1 MKKLLLSAL
10 ALGIASLSYAQYCT
24 SGATSTVDS
33 RIDGVSITGATAS
46 FNNPTSNCTG
56 YSDFTTIT
64 ANGILTSTYN
74 FSVTSGTCGS
84 FQYTKSARAYMDW
97 NQDGDFTD
105 PGEDLG
111 GFGGAATFVWN
122 GTFTVP
128 ATAAVGTTRF
138 RVVLVETSRP
148 AFINPCGSYTWGET
162 EDYSF
167 QILPPGLFVS
177 LNTPNNPLLCNG
189 DSTYIAAAG
198 LFGTPPYDFTWSSG
212 QVTTNVINDTL
223 MNIGAGTYT
232 VTIEDAVGDDTTAT
246 LILGEPAA
254 ITVNAVVDNALVCDY
269 DISEVSVSGSGGTSW
284 GSYAWDTSMANY
296 AWDSCQG
303 VPVLFAFNNAISPN
317 IPIGFTFEF
326 YGQSYSQFKVGSN
339 GFISFDPAAP
349 TGCCDG
355 DPIPNVSTFEPR
367 NSIYAIWDYYTA
379 TFSQYSYCLAG
390 TAPNR
395 SLTVNFVDMPI
406 CCGTIPNAS
415 AQIII
420 YEGSNCIEIQTDY
433 WTGTFGTQT
442 QGIQNA
448 AGTEATAYPGRN
460 GVLWPVTQDDS
471 YIQFCPADSNGL
483 VYEWSNGYIG
493 NNQTGLQ
500 PGTYTI
506 SATDANGCVVTTE
519 VTINPAASNLASALD
534 VDNVSCFG
542 FGDASIDPVITGG
555 IAPLSYSWNNG
566 STSASL
572 SNLQPGTYSVSVEDN
587 LGCTIEVNNIV
598 VTQPDIML
606 GSVFNVQGNL
616 CSNDSAGI
624 ASIAIA
630 GGTAPYTPVWS
641 NGEIGTTATGLGSGA
656 NFVEVTDSNG
666 CQLYVPVNIPFQV
679 NAPTP
684 DLGNNILSANGASV
698 QLNTAPTTYATYL
711 WSTGETTPTIDV
723 TSTGVYWVQ
732 VQNSSGCAGSD
743 TVYIEI
749 WPTGVEE
756 MNALTGVTFYPNP
769 ARDMITFE
777 INAEISELNV
787 TVTDAKGAIVATKAF
802 LNGGIATMDVAN
814 LPAGV
819 YSMNLS
825 SDKLVATQR
834 LVISK

>member
-10 ALGIASLSYAQYCT
+10 ALGITSLSYAQYCT

-46 FNNPTSNCTG
+46 FNNPTSNCAG
-56 YSDFTTIT
+56 YSNFTNLT
-64 ANGILTSTYN
+64 ANGILTNSYN
-74 FSVTSGTCGS
+74 FTVTSGTCGS

-105 PGEDLG
+105 PGELLG
-111 GFGGAATFVWN
+111 GFGPGTIWTWN
-122 GTFTVP
+122 GSFTVP
-128 ATAAVGTTRF
+128 ATATVGTTRF
-138 RVVLVETSRP
+138 RVVLVETSSP
-148 AFINPCGSYTWGET
+148 NFINPCGSFTWGET

-167 QILPPGLFVS
+167 EVLPPGLFVTLS
-177 LNTPNNPLLCNG
+177 TPNNPLLCNG

-212 QVTTNVINDTL
+212 QVSTGVINDTIE
-223 MNIGAGTYT
+223 NVGAGTYT

-246 LILGEPAA
+246 IILDEPAA
-254 ITVNAVVDNALVCDY
+254 ITVTAVIENALVCDY
-269 DISEVSVSGSGGTSW
+269 DISEVSVSGSGGVAW
-284 GSYAWDTSMANY
+284 GSHAWDTAMANY

-303 VPVLFAFNNAISPN
+303 QTITFTANNAVSGFID
-317 IPIGFTFEF
+317 IGFDFEF
-326 YGQSYSQFKVGSN
+326 YGVTYDKFKVAAN
-339 GFISFDPAAP
+339 GFISFD
-349 TGCCDG
+349 TFVDDGCCDG
-355 DPIPNVSTFEPR
+355 DPIPNLSTFEPR

-379 TFSQYSYCLAG
+379 AFGQYSYCLAG

-395 SLTVNFVDMPI
+395 TMTVNFVDMPL
-406 CCGTIPNAS
+406 CCGSLPVAS
-415 AQIII
+415 AQVVLH
-420 YEGSNCIEIQTDY
+420 EGSNCVEILTDY

-442 QGIQNA
+442 QGLQNA
-448 AGTEATAYPGRN
+448 AGTSAIAYPGRN
-460 GVLWPVTQDDS
+460 GVLWPSSQDDS
-471 YIQFCPADSNGL
+471 YIQFCPADTNGL
-483 VYEWSNGYIG
+483 VYQWSNGYTG
-493 NNQTGLQ
+493 NYQTGLQ

-519 VTINPAASNLASALD
+519 VTIDPAPSNLTSALD
-534 VDNVSCFG
+534 VEHVSCFG
-542 FGDASIDPVITGG
+542 FNDATVDPVITGG
-555 IAPLSYSWNNG
+555 VAPLSYTWNNG

-572 SNLQPGTYSVSVEDN
+572 TNVAPGTYGVSVQDN

-598 VTQPDIML
+598 VTEPAIL
-606 GSVFNVQGNL
+606 VGSIFNVDGNL

-624 ASIAIA
+624 ASVTIA
-630 GGTAPYTPVWS
+630 GGTEPYTPIWS
-641 NGEIGTTATGLGSGA
+641 NGEIGTTATGLGSGP

-666 CQLYVPVNIPFQV
+666 CQVYIPVNIPFQV
-679 NAPTP
+679 AAPTP
-684 DLGNNILSANGASV
+684 DLGSNILSANGASV

-723 TSTGVYWVQ
+723 TSTGIYWVQ
-732 VQNSSGCAGSD
+732 VQNSSGCVGSD